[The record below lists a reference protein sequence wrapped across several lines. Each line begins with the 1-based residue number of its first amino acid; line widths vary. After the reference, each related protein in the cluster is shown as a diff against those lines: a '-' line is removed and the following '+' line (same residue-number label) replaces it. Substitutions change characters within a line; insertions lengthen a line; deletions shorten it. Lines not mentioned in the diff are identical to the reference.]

1 MGILDTLL
9 SGQNAQLI
17 TQFARNSGIDEAD
30 VQKVIGQ
37 LLPAVSQ
44 GIKTNASTS
53 EGLGALVN
61 ALGKFDYQRYL
72 DHPEQLTEPAA
83 TDKGNA
89 ILGHVLG
96 SRDVSRNVA
105 EQAAQT
111 TGVDSGI
118 IKQLLPLV
126 ATAVMGALSK
136 ETKDSPIGGSGQSL
150 GMNNILGADASPVVG
165 MITAFLDTNNDGDI
179 TDDLFN
185 MARKFF

>member
-1 MGILDTLL
+1 MAILETLL

-17 TQFARNSGIDEAD
+17 AQFARNSGIDVAD

-44 GIKTNASTS
+44 GIKSNASTS
-53 EGLGALVN
+53 AGLGALVT
-61 ALGKFDYQRYL
+61 ALGKGDYQRYL
-72 DHPEQLTEPAA
+72 DNPDALTDTAA
-83 TDKGNA
+83 TDEGNA

-96 SRDVSRNVA
+96 GRDASRNVA

-118 IKQLLPLV
+118 VKQLLPLV

-136 ETKDSPIGGSGQSL
+136 ETTDSSIGGSGQSL
-150 GMNNILGADASPVVG
+150 DLSSIMGADASPVLG
-165 MITAFLDTNNDGDI
+165 MITSFLDTDNDGDI
-179 TDDLFN
+179 ADDLFN
-185 MARKFF
+185 MAKKFF